1 LVIAVVILLRRLR
14 SSRVHDPSS
23 LYCIPSIVLLLDF
36 VLRFVSC
43 IVRLQEDLKMGTWE
57 KLEIEE
63 VVPLSGAKADNSS
76 PGGSR
81 FRLLQRFV
89 GIVTIVAIIGLFFVL
104 GENSEEESA
113 APSELE
119 GHTRAKIPKKQCP
132 KFCEARLVQRIAH
145 QGGDLLQNPYLLTA
159 ATNAREKMVEQL
171 KVNYGEDVY
180 KKMFEEPDGTSRGS
194 TAFWGATDSGDNGK
208 EQGPSKAR
216 FRRKL
221 KIKLLEVQRAILEQ
235 EANVSGC
242 DCTAKK
248 EGRRRLQEPSTTTT
262 EVGVPELPSSYST
275 FVWSTGGHS
284 AAAGHGNLYNESY
297 TAYMEG
303 AVKDVFAAVGV
314 DFQGRNY
321 AMGGMSSGPELGMCQ
336 EAVYGIDADVISWDF
351 GMTDGNEYW
360 KTLLYASRV
369 GMHRNKPAVIEVN
382 AFGDSDTGGLTQLK
396 TVEKEG
402 LTALYL
408 NIKKWENM
416 VEAIPDMFGM
426 SSEDMAK
433 VAPFA
438 RDFKCKEVLE
448 KGEPTCEANKYN
460 DAICKDRQHK
470 AGWHPGWR
478 VQSAHGFI
486 MALFMSDMLLDAIKE
501 LGNEPYDPSELFSKL
516 REEEAAEYAT
526 FYASTPE
533 ITEGLVSGRLDF
545 ADKPLMEVFAKMFR
559 KDNIICHTALL
570 PAQTRYLGILMETDK
585 VGTKDFEKGISEQQA
600 IQEKAS
606 DDEKDKRQMRLAFE
620 TGVRQPD
627 CPVDLKWDY
636 KDFFYTSQDDGWTSM
651 TVPNKSELDYYNKAG
666 KFKPEGIVLL
676 CFMKCDWGKCPN
688 GDMQFDQV
696 LEGKLKLTV
705 NGVAVTK
712 FNKVSECALLQ
723 HGQGDY
729 YFKPND
735 EGQFE
740 FRALVEK
747 AEEGK
752 VGNYAR
758 ITSIVVM

>member
-1 LVIAVVILLRRLR
+1 
-14 SSRVHDPSS
+14 
-23 LYCIPSIVLLLDF
+23 
-36 VLRFVSC
+36 
-43 IVRLQEDLKMGTWE
+43 MGTWE
-57 KLEIEE
+57 KAEIEE
-63 VVPLSGAKADNSS
+63 VVPLSGDRADKSS

-81 FRLLQRFV
+81 FRVLQRFV
-89 GIVTIVAIIGLFFVL
+89 GVVAIVAIVALFFVL

-113 APSELE
+113 TPSELE
-119 GHTRAKIPKKQCP
+119 GHKRAKIPKRQCP
-132 KFCEARLVQRIAH
+132 KFCEARLAQRVDH
-145 QGGDLLQNPYLLTA
+145 QGGDLLQSPYLLTA

-180 KKMFEEPDGTSRGS
+180 KKMFEEPDGTSRGTTS
-194 TAFWGATDSGDNGK
+194 MWGATDHGDNGK
-208 EQGPSKAR
+208 KEGPSKPR

-235 EANVSGC
+235 ESNVLGC

-248 EGRRRLQEPSTTTT
+248 EGLRRLEESTT
-262 EVGVPELPSSYST
+262 EVSVPELPTSYSA

-303 AVKDVFAAVGV
+303 AVKEVFAAVGI

-321 AMGGMSSGPELGMCQ
+321 AMGGMSSGPELSMCQ

-360 KTLLYASRV
+360 KTLLYASRI

-382 AFGDSDTGGLTQLK
+382 AFADSDTGGLNQLK

-402 LTALYL
+402 VTALYY
-408 NIKKWENM
+408 NYKKWEDLA
-416 VEAIPDMFGM
+416 EGIPDMFGM

-438 RDFKCKEVLE
+438 RDFKCKEALE
-448 KGEPTCEANKYN
+448 HGEPTCEANKYN
-460 DAICKDRQHK
+460 DVICKERQHK
-470 AGWHPGWR
+470 APWHPGWR
-478 VQSAHGFI
+478 VQAAHGFI
-486 MALFMSDMLLDAIKE
+486 MALFMSDMLMDAIKE
-501 LGNEPYDPSELFSKL
+501 LGNEPYEPSELLSKL
-516 REEEAAEYAT
+516 QEEEAADYAT
-526 FYASTPE
+526 FHASTAE
-533 ITEGLVSGRLDF
+533 ITEELVNGRLDF
-545 ADKPLMEVFAKMFR
+545 TDKPLMEVFAKMFR
-559 KDNIICHTALL
+559 QDNIICHTALL

-600 IQEKAS
+600 MQEKAS
-606 DDEKDKRQMRLAFE
+606 DEEKDKRQMRLAFE
-620 TGVRQPD
+620 TSVRQPE

-636 KDFFYTSQDDGWTSM
+636 KDFFYTHQDDGWTSM
-651 TVPNKSELDYYNKAG
+651 TVPNKAELDYYNKESE
-666 KFKPEGIVLL
+666 FKPEGIILL
-676 CFMKCDWGKCPN
+676 CFMKCDWGKCPE
-688 GDMQFDQV
+688 GELQFDELLQ
-696 LEGKLKLTV
+696 GKMKLTV

-712 FNKVSECALLQ
+712 FNKVSECGLLQ
-723 HGQGDY
+723 HGDGDY
-729 YFKPND
+729 HFKPNN

-740 FRALVEK
+740 FRALVEI